1 MAKEYLSRK
10 GIAYTEYDVAKDPAK
25 ARELMQKSG
34 AMVVPVITVD
44 SDVVIGFDRAKLD
57 ALLSNQPEG

>member
-25 ARELMQKSG
+25 AKELIEKSG
-34 AMVVPVITVD
+34 TMVVPVITID
-44 SDVVIGFDRAKLD
+44 GDVVIGFDKPKMDTLLAK
-57 ALLSNQPEG
+57 